1 MKQYARGWAKAAKT
15 RAARLFRC
23 SRRQSSRH
31 KNDQAPFTATP
42 SDGIHQRAKIQ
53 SP

>member
-1 MKQYARGWAKAAKT
+1 MKLYARGSVKAAKIT
-15 RAARLFRC
+15 AADLFRC

-42 SDGIHQRAKIQ
+42 SDGIRQRAKIQ